1 MPPQLWVIA
10 GPNGCG
16 KSSLAKKFTFY
27 QLPLVN
33 PDTIAF
39 ELNPQ
44 DVSSVAIRAGKLAL
58 QMQQEYLLQKQ
69 SFIVETTLSGKHELR
84 LIQKAREL
92 GFKVNLV
99 YVCVDNPIISSG
111 RVLERVARGGHS
123 VPAEDI
129 YRRYERS
136 LENFPQAFENADRA
150 YIFDNTSKRCRML
163 FVKEHGTIRHISK
176 VLPSWVK
183 PFTKKM
189 RLCVQ
194 RDSCFSR

>member
-16 KSSLAKKFTFY
+16 KSSLAKKFAFY

-44 DVSSVAIRAGKLAL
+44 DVPSVAIRAGKLAL
-58 QMQQEYLLQKQ
+58 QMQQEYLLQKR
-69 SFIVETTLSGKHELR
+69 SFIIETTLSGKHELR
-84 LIQKAREL
+84 LMQKAREL

-111 RVLERVARGGHS
+111 RVLERVARGGILSQRKTYTVGMNVVLRTFLKHLKMQS
-123 VPAEDI
+123 VFI
-129 YRRYERS
+129 Y
-136 LENFPQAFENADRA
+136 LIIPQNVVA
-150 YIFDNTSKRCRML
+150 
-163 FVKEHGTIRHISK
+163 
-176 VLPSWVK
+176 
-183 PFTKKM
+183 
-189 RLCVQ
+189 
-194 RDSCFSR
+194 CFL